1 MLTTYYKKE
10 ALSMNEFEN
19 QNTADEHV
27 SETINMDE
35 LMPFYEKEFL
45 AQKKGL
51 SNHVNHF
58 FMKGFHMDEA
68 AFRELLDEAYDLEF
82 LGGTLVDTFIKFRD
96 VSNEFDMLNRY
107 YDLLI
112 MVNTYNDQIFRS
124 SVSYLIETLTES
136 ERLFKIARDGM
147 YMSIDF
153 VALSRTILKKYD
165 IENNSNY
172 VILFEEMAEFNR
184 NDTVSLANSIPPE
197 AFTQISEI
205 MSRLFNPDKNAKKQE
220 EHPAQIFAETQTPEN
235 IAIAKAREES
245 NPHLMKV
252 FDMDDLKSIEGHA
265 LLPKIVEKTNLRK
278 MHRVD
283 SFLDNLDDLRQ
294 DFPNMTDFI
303 DSVEGACM
311 LNKLG
316 DGAFHIPPTLLVG
329 PPGIGKTFFLSVLLE
344 KAKVHKTMVHMESL
358 SGGWMLTGASG
369 QWKDAKA
376 GVIFN
381 NIIDSEYANN
391 AIVLD
396 EIDKITKGSHSPE
409 NTLLQVFE
417 EHTAK
422 EFKDEFCPLKL
433 DISKLTWF
441 ATANELANISAP
453 MLSRFSVYNI
463 KMPTLAERKILAAN
477 IYKYLLSSK
486 SWGHAFSPVVSQTV
500 LDKICEMEGSIRTMK
515 SDLLNACG
523 KAAKNGRTE
532 LRLEDFNQS
541 TAAIQTK
548 IGFCS

>member
-1 MLTTYYKKE
+1 
-10 ALSMNEFEN
+10 MNEFQN
-19 QNTADEHV
+19 QNPANEHDG
-27 SETINMDE
+27 ETVKIDD

-45 AQKKGL
+45 KQKSEM
-51 SNHVNHF
+51 SNHINHF
-58 FMKGFHMDEA
+58 FMKGFHMDEES
-68 AFRELLDEAYDLEF
+68 FKELLEDAYDLGF
-82 LGGTLVDTFIKFRD
+82 MGDMLVDTLIKFRD
-96 VSNEFDMLNRY
+96 SSNEFDMLNRY
-107 YDLLI
+107 YELLI
-112 MVNTYNDQIFRS
+112 TINSYDDQIFKF
-124 SVSYLIETLTES
+124 SVSYLIEMITDS
-136 ERLFKIARDGM
+136 ERLFKIARNGM

-153 VALSRTILKKYD
+153 IPLSRTILKKYD
-165 IENNSNY
+165 VENNSNY
-172 VILFEEMAEFNR
+172 VVLFEEMAEYNR
-184 NDTVSLANSIPPE
+184 QEPVSLASSIPPE
-197 AFTQISEI
+197 ALTQIGDI
-205 MSRLFNPDKNAKKQE
+205 VSRLLNTNHALQD
-220 EHPAQIFAETQTPEN
+220 EHPSHVLAETQTVES

-245 NPHLMKV
+245 NPDLMKV

-283 SFLDNLDDLRQ
+283 SFLESLDELRL

-303 DSVEGACM
+303 DSVEGTCL

-316 DGAFHIPPTLLVG
+316 NGAFHIPATLLIG

-369 QWKDAKA
+369 QWKDAKT
-376 GVIFN
+376 GIIFN

-391 AIVLD
+391 AIILD
-396 EIDKITKGSHSPE
+396 EIDKITKGNHSPE

-433 DISKLTWF
+433 NISQLTWF
-441 ATANELANISAP
+441 ATANEISNISEP

-486 SWGHAFSPVVSQTV
+486 SWGHAFCPTISQVV
-500 LDKICEMEGSIRTMK
+500 LDRICEMEGSIRTMK
-515 SDLLNACG
+515 TDLLNACG
-523 KAAKNGRTE
+523 KAVKRGRTE
-532 LRLEDFNQS
+532 LHLEDFDKS

>member
-10 ALSMNEFEN
+10 AFSMNEFES
-19 QNTADEHV
+19 QNPADEHV

-45 AQKKGL
+45 AQKKDL

-68 AFRELLDEAYDLEF
+68 AFRDLLDEAYDLGF
-82 LGGTLVDTFIKFRD
+82 LGDMLVDTFIKFRD

-112 MVNTYNDQIFRS
+112 MVNTYDDQIFRF
-124 SVSYLIETLTES
+124 SVSYLIDTLTES
-136 ERLFKIARDGM
+136 ERLFKITRNGM

-153 VALSRTILKKYD
+153 VPLSRTILKKYD

-172 VILFEEMAEFNR
+172 VVLFEEMAEFNR

-197 AFTQISEI
+197 AFTQINDI
-205 MSRLFNPDKNAKKQE
+205 ISRLFNPDGNTTKQE

-283 SFLDNLDDLRQ
+283 SFLDNLDDLRR

-303 DSVEGACM
+303 DSVEGTCM

-376 GVIFN
+376 GIIFN

-391 AIVLD
+391 AIILD
-396 EIDKITKGSHSPE
+396 EIDKITKGNHSPE

-433 DISKLTWF
+433 DISNLTWF
-441 ATANELANISAP
+441 ATANELANISEP

-486 SWGHAFSPVVSQTV
+486 SWGHAFSPVVSQAV

>member
-1 MLTTYYKKE
+1 
-10 ALSMNEFEN
+10 MNEFEN

-316 DGAFHIPPTLLVG
+316 DGAFHIPPTLLIG